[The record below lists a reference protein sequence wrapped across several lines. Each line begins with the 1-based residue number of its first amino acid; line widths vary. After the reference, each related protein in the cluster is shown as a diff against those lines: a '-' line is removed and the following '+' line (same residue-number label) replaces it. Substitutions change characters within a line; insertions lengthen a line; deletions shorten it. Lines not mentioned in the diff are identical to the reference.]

1 MEISIHNNWVCWN
14 LLLRV
19 NLSKTD
25 AIAPP
30 WTLKHVDWFQCI
42 GSRVQVV
49 GWTNLLWPENCT
61 DVCISSA
68 QQQQHWTHSALQASM
83 RPHCM
88 HCALDWVTFTYCALW
103 TVHCALSSF
112 HTLRTVASGQSR
124 KPPTVCLSATLLSL
138 PYTYIGECRIDCW
151 NALICYE
158 MSIGV
163 IGELSVCECHHV
175 FDNCVP
181 NPALC
186 SVPSDSLSCVHSP
199 VFCFPNQQ
207 PSGGTVVESGCL
219 PITEHCPL

>member
-1 MEISIHNNWVCWN
+1 M
-14 LLLRV
+14 
-19 NLSKTD
+19 
-25 AIAPP
+25 
-30 WTLKHVDWFQCI
+30 
-42 GSRVQVV
+42 
-49 GWTNLLWPENCT
+49 
-61 DVCISSA
+61 CISSA
-68 QQQQHWTHSALQASM
+68 QQQQHWTHS
-83 RPHCM
+83 
-88 HCALDWVTFTYCALW
+88 CALW

>member
-1 MEISIHNNWVCWN
+1 MCASAAHSSNSTLDTFRIASVNEAPLHALCTGLSYIHIF
-14 LLLRV
+14 
-19 NLSKTD
+19 T
-25 AIAPP
+25 
-30 WTLKHVDWFQCI
+30 VD
-42 GSRVQVV
+42 
-49 GWTNLLWPENCT
+49 
-61 DVCISSA
+61 
-68 QQQQHWTHSALQASM
+68 
-83 RPHCM
+83 
-88 HCALDWVTFTYCALW
+88 
-103 TVHCALSSF
+103 CALSSF

-199 VFCFPNQQ
+199 VFCFPTSN
-207 PSGGTVVESGCL
+207 PVVVQWWRVAVCQ
-219 PITEHCPL
+219 

>member
-1 MEISIHNNWVCWN
+1 MEISIHNNWVGWN

-25 AIAPP
+25 GIAPP

-158 MSIGV
+158 MSIGLVSLENYLYANV
-163 IGELSVCECHHV
+163 IMCLITVSQTLP
-175 FDNCVP
+175 CVLFHP
-181 NPALC
+181 IPC
-186 SVPSDSLSCVHSP
+186 P
-199 VFCFPNQQ
+199 VFTLLCFAFPTSN
-207 PSGGTVVESGCL
+207 PVVVQWWRVAVCQ
-219 PITEHCPL
+219 